1 MMTERGGLLRL
12 AALVG
17 TSSALYALALGTVA
31 TLQAQADAAMN
42 AQREPTV
49 RAIEDIAAGNDR
61 LGATLRGD
69 ADRYGDLLET
79 YDRLTADIDAL
90 NGSVGVL
97 GEAVA
102 EVNGRAAALP
112 PGVSMPRLTRPASVQ
127 VTRTVVH
134 ATTGASGG

>member
-1 MMTERGGLLRL
+1 MTDRRGFVRL

-17 TSSALYALALGTVA
+17 TSSALYAVALGTVA
-31 TLQAQADAAMN
+31 TLQAQADAATT
-42 AQREPTV
+42 ARREPTV

-61 LGATLRGD
+61 LESTLQGN
-69 ADRYGDLLET
+69 AGRYGVLLES
-79 YDRLTADIDAL
+79 YDRIAADLDAL

-97 GEAVA
+97 GETVA
-102 EVNGRAAALP
+102 EVNSRAAALP
-112 PGVSMPRLTRPASVQ
+112 AGISMPRLARPAPIQ

>member
-1 MMTERGGLLRL
+1 MTERRGLARL

-17 TSSALYALALGTVA
+17 TSSALYAIALGTVA
-31 TLQAQADAAMN
+31 TFQAQADAATT
-42 AQREPTV
+42 ARREPTV
-49 RAIEDIAAGNDR
+49 RAIEDIAAGNAR
-61 LGATLRGD
+61 LESILRGH
-69 ADRYGDLLET
+69 ADRYGVLLDS
-79 YDRLTADIDAL
+79 YDRLTADLVAL

-112 PGVSMPRLTRPASVQ
+112 AGVSMPRLTRPATVQ

>member
-1 MMTERGGLLRL
+1 MTDRGGLVRL

-17 TSSALYALALGTVA
+17 TSSALYAVALGAVA
-31 TLQAQADAAMN
+31 TLQAQADAAT
-42 AQREPTV
+42 AARREPTV

-61 LGATLRGD
+61 LESTLRGN
-69 ADRYGDLLET
+69 ADRYGVLLES
-79 YDRLTADIDAL
+79 YDRLTADLDAL

-112 PGVSMPRLTRPASVQ
+112 AGVSMPRLARPATVQ

>member
-1 MMTERGGLLRL
+1 MTDRGGLVRL

-17 TSSALYALALGTVA
+17 TSGALYAIALGAVA
-31 TLQAQADAAMN
+31 TLQAQADAATI
-42 AQREPTV
+42 ARREPTV
-49 RAIEDIAAGNDR
+49 RAIEDIAAENDR
-61 LGATLRGD
+61 LGSTLRGN
-69 ADRYGDLLET
+69 AGRYADLLDS
-79 YDRLTADIDAL
+79 YDRLTADLDSL
-90 NGSVGVL
+90 DGSVAVL

-112 PGVSMPRLTRPASVQ
+112 AGVKMPRLARPATVQ

>member
-1 MMTERGGLLRL
+1 MTERRGLARL

-17 TSSALYALALGTVA
+17 TSGALYAIALGTVA
-31 TLQAQADAAMN
+31 TLQAQADAATT
-42 AQREPTV
+42 ARREPTV
-49 RAIEDIAAGNDR
+49 RAIEDIAAENAR
-61 LGATLRGD
+61 LESMLRGH
-69 ADRYGDLLET
+69 ADGYGVLLDS
-79 YDRLTADIDAL
+79 YDRLSADLVAL

-112 PGVSMPRLTRPASVQ
+112 VGVSMPRLTRPATVQ

-134 ATTGASGG
+134 ATTGASGR